1 MKASKD
7 AVNERL
13 VNMKQQLSDIIV
25 LIKQLPMT
33 TIINSYPML
42 KISNLMMLILIKLL
56 ILTEDDLMRLIF
68 VYIEPMFLKLGKP
81 LKVHALDIA
90 YVSCANQLRS
100 KLQSVKKSKANII
113 SEKLYTLSGK

>member
-42 KISNLMMLILIKLL
+42 KISNLMMLILIKLVQ
-56 ILTEDDLMRLIF
+56 IM
-68 VYIEPMFLKLGKP
+68 
-81 LKVHALDIA
+81 A
-90 YVSCANQLRS
+90 
-100 KLQSVKKSKANII
+100 
-113 SEKLYTLSGK
+113 